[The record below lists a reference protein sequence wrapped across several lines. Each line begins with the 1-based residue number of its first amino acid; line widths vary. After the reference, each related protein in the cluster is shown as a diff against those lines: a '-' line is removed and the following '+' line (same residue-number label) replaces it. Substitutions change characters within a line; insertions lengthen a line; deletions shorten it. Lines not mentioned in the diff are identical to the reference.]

1 MYRAYPLLPTG
12 HCPPSG
18 GPGYA
23 AGYAS
28 GSRLTRLR
36 CRPYDSAV
44 AYDEDLADRIREV
57 ITATHT
63 VTEQKMFGGLAFLIG
78 GNMAIAA
85 SGEGGLLVRIDPR
98 ESARL
103 IATTN
108 AQEMEMRGRP
118 MTGWLRVAAPE
129 VRTKRQLSTWVR
141 LGARYAASLPPKVPK
156 RR

>member
-1 MYRAYPLLPTG
+1 
-12 HCPPSG
+12 
-18 GPGYA
+18 
-23 AGYAS
+23 
-28 GSRLTRLR
+28 
-36 CRPYDSAV
+36 
-44 AYDEDLADRIREV
+44 
-57 ITATHT
+57 
-63 VTEQKMFGGLAFLIG
+63 MFGGLAFLIG

-156 RR
+156 RSSHRSRATRAAPPRAGSEDRGGRWRDPPSRWW